1 MVTRLLNQADELL
14 KTKRDLERVLAQHSA
29 QLEAARAEEAA
40 IVATRL
46 DMAAQRMRVD
56 REIDRYMDGLQERF
70 ETITRID
77 NALEDAAAVSQ
88 DEELL
93 LWFAE
98 ALDAVD
104 EDLVTTASSDSTNE
118 ELRRLHSHL
127 ITTRN
132 ACLVQMQKEMDTLL
146 ATSPG
151 GGGGGDT
158 FFGRRLDAQQL
169 VKSLKRL
176 SGKRPQSTSPEKKR
190 RLTKNN
196 N

>member
-40 IVATRL
+40 IATTRL

-56 REIDRYMDGLQERF
+56 RAIDRYMDGLQERF

-98 ALDAVD
+98 ALKDD
-104 EDLVTTASSDSTNE
+104 DLVTTASSDSTNE
-118 ELRRLHSHL
+118 ELRRLNSHL
-127 ITTRN
+127 IRTRN

-176 SGKRPQSTSPEKKR
+176 SGKQPQSTSPEKKR